1 MTLWNKTYDVPVCF
15 VTPSVEEDVN
25 EKQVESMEKFRS
37 VIAEQKNKIEELI
50 MQYLESDDD
59 EHLQLSSEE
68 LDSRFMTKALQSAAI
83 S

>member
-1 MTLWNKTYDVPVCF
+1 
-15 VTPSVEEDVN
+15 VEEDVN